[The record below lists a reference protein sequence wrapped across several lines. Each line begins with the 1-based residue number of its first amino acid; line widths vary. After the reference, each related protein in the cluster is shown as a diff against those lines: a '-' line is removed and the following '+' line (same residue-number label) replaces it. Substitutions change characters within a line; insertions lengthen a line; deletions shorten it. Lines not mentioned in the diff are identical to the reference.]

1 MDFSHLISLLEER
14 LPAPLPG
21 KVAHLKMSPQPIDL
35 RRFESEFPENI
46 RKSGVLILFYPSG
59 DDIHFPLIKRPE
71 YPGFHSGQVAFPGGK
86 MEIGDENIVQTAL
99 REAEEEI
106 GIDRKQVRVLGQL
119 SDLYIPTS
127 NFLVS
132 PVVGFLEDCPE
143 LEADQH
149 EVARIILCKLKA
161 LLGPEIRK
169 EKVMDLEQDV
179 KLNAPYFEI
188 DGEVVWGATA
198 MILSELIHV
207 LQHQES

>member
-1 MDFSHLISLLEER
+1 MDFSHLINLLEDR

-21 KVAHLKMSPQPIDL
+21 KEAHLIMSPHPIDNRRFTNEFPANL
-35 RRFESEFPENI
+35 RR
-46 RKSGVLILFYPSG
+46 SGVLILFYPHGS
-59 DDIHFPLIKRPE
+59 DIHLPLIKRPE

-86 MEIGDENIVQTAL
+86 MEIDDENIIQTAL
-99 REAEEEI
+99 REAGEEI
-106 GIDRKQVRVLGQL
+106 GIDRNQVKVLGQL

-132 PVVGFLEDCPE
+132 PVVGFLEDSPD

-149 EVARIILCKLKA
+149 EVARIILTDLHY

-169 EKVMDLEQDV
+169 EKILDLERGI
-179 KLNAPYFEI
+179 KLNAPYYEI

-198 MILSELIHV
+198 MILSELIYV
-207 LQHQES
+207 LQSERS